1 MLDLTQLLTA
11 HPFPTA
17 LDPFTCNR
25 YEIADFGRAAHALG
39 INYLGVC
46 CGGAPHH
53 IRSLAEALGRLMNE
67 CLALRQRLD
76 QTNVRQLVRW
86 IAGVECYE
94 LSFSSLETATQ
105 LVAEA
110 TGSG

>member
-1 MLDLTQLLTA
+1 ML
-11 HPFPTA
+11 
-17 LDPFTCNR
+17 R
-25 YEIADFGRAAHALG
+25 KRAAKRRMRACREEAASNRLERV
-39 INYLGVC
+39 N
-46 CGGAPHH
+46 
-53 IRSLAEALGRLMNE
+53 RSEALGRLMNE

-76 QTNVRQLVRW
+76 QTNVRQLIGW